1 MCGCFSWAA
10 LEQADLRLISSLGMR
25 LSLPLL
31 GPLRVSLQCGH
42 TGILALT
49 LGGVQ
54 LTLVPFLSLPC
65 CLRLIQPSFSSSSWF
80 GFLSDPREDLPTLA
94 WWGRTLPPQHT

>member
-1 MCGCFSWAA
+1 MCECFSWAA

-49 LGGVQ
+49 LGGV
-54 LTLVPFLSLPC
+54 
-65 CLRLIQPSFSSSSWF
+65 
-80 GFLSDPREDLPTLA
+80 
-94 WWGRTLPPQHT
+94 